1 MFLYTRQN
9 SRVALYYIWRVGDS
23 EIEHRS
29 EDGYIPYLDT
39 YTRSFPLLGK
49 QKKRKKEKKST
60 YIHKKHHLNLLHP
73 RQTPTPF
80 QMHQLRIDPEVIIRV
95 AADNFPRGKSV
106 KVIENFCGDG
116 RMDGQ
121 KGQGGRSIVDGID
134 ACGRNGSEVGFCGQE
149 EAVDVLAE
157 LEGEAEEVAAG
168 LMGLMMMGLV
178 GLMLIWGIWRSHYRY
193 VVLDVVFTLDVYTP
207 HVHVPGDRVCGNLE
221 GVNGRKVT
229 LISCSAARTPLFPKT
244 EVQYRISLAY

>member
-1 MFLYTRQN
+1 
-9 SRVALYYIWRVGDS
+9 
-23 EIEHRS
+23 
-29 EDGYIPYLDT
+29 
-39 YTRSFPLLGK
+39 
-49 QKKRKKEKKST
+49 
-60 YIHKKHHLNLLHP
+60 
-73 RQTPTPF
+73 
-80 QMHQLRIDPEVIIRV
+80 MHQLRIDPEVIIRV

-134 ACGRNGSEVGFCGQE
+134 ACGGNGSEVGFCGQE

-168 LMGLMMMGLV
+168 LM
-178 GLMLIWGIWRSHYRY
+178 LIWGSWKSHYRC

-207 HVHVPGDRVCGNLE
+207 HVPDDRECGNLE
-221 GVNGRKVT
+221 GVESDVDI
-229 LISCSAARTPLFPKT
+229 LIP
-244 EVQYRISLAY
+244 EIQYRISLAY

>member
-1 MFLYTRQN
+1 
-9 SRVALYYIWRVGDS
+9 
-23 EIEHRS
+23 
-29 EDGYIPYLDT
+29 
-39 YTRSFPLLGK
+39 
-49 QKKRKKEKKST
+49 
-60 YIHKKHHLNLLHP
+60 
-73 RQTPTPF
+73 
-80 QMHQLRIDPEVIIRV
+80 MHQLRIDPEVIIRV
-95 AADNFPRGKSV
+95 AADNFPRGKTV

-134 ACGRNGSEVGFCGQE
+134 ACGGNGSEVGFCGEE

-168 LMGLMMMGLV
+168 LMGLMM
-178 GLMLIWGIWRSHYRY
+178 IWGSWKSHYRC

-207 HVHVPGDRVCGNLE
+207 HVHVPGDRECGNLE

-229 LISCSAARTPLFPKT
+229 LISCSAARIPLFPKT